1 MPTTSSNPR
10 DKIPRI
16 DADFN
21 RLGQGGPDVLPLG
34 TDKEL
39 LERLGRLP
47 RESERLLAVEE
58 GDLEAVGIVR
68 AEQLAGRRYW
78 LLDIEPDTLRQV
90 E

>member
-39 LERLGRLP
+39 LERLGWLP
-47 RESERLLAVEE
+47 NVGERLLAIEE
-58 GDLEAVGIVR
+58 GSLEALGTVR
-68 AEQLAGRRYW
+68 AEEMVGRRYW